1 MRFLIVLLLAACGVM
16 GQGLQSRPSR
26 EAPRS
31 TVPSIEP
38 RERVDSDPLS
48 ILQKLESGA
57 AAERQIGY
65 QWLFGKSIDTRD
77 IKAPPAA
84 RLSFIQLDQ
93 DSDLEAVLLL
103 DVPNAKVAFVFDRA
117 SDGWW
122 RVGKFDNRVRD
133 VRQSFERMIEFRDLV
148 GDNDGSDVIVRKW
161 GYGTG
166 VRGNRLSIYRLKGG
180 SLHRVFETMEE
191 QVDAANE
198 PGIHLLYLRTFL
210 YFPDRSE
217 TQGSV
222 LVAHQMEAGVPE
234 DQALLP
240 ESLVHRG
247 HTVECTVY
255 RWDEKFFMFL
265 QDEPSR
271 KRFCGLIAQDQ
282 ASKRR

>member
-1 MRFLIVLLLAACGVM
+1 MRFLSVFLLAACGVM
-16 GQGLQSRPSR
+16 GQGLPSRSSR

-31 TVPSIEP
+31 VVPSIEP
-38 RERVDSDPLS
+38 RERVDTDPLS
-48 ILQKLESGA
+48 ILQKLQSVSA
-57 AAERQIGY
+57 TERHIGY

-77 IKAPPAA
+77 IKAAPAA

-103 DVPNAKVAFVFDRA
+103 DVPTAKVAFVFDSA

-148 GDNDGSDVIVRKW
+148 GDNDGNDLLVRKW

-166 VRGNRLSIYRLKGG
+166 VRGNRLLIYRLKGG
-180 SLHRVFETMEE
+180 RLHRVFETIEE

-210 YFPDRSE
+210 YFPDRGQ
-217 TQGSV
+217 TQGPI
-222 LVAHQMEAGVPE
+222 LIAHQMEAGVPE
-234 DQALLP
+234 SQALVP
-240 ESLVHRG
+240 ESMVHRG
-247 HTVECTVY
+247 RTVECTVY
-255 RWDEKFFMFL
+255 RWDEKFFRFL
-265 QDEPSR
+265 QDQRSR
-271 KRFCGLIAQDQ
+271 KQFCGLIAQDG
-282 ASKRR
+282 ASERR